1 MIGYHLLRR
10 TIGFA
15 FILLG
20 LSVVIFAVARIIPGD
35 PARMALGPLAT
46 NEQVAQLQEEM
57 GFSKPAV
64 VQYFDYIGG
73 VLRGNLGKS
82 MLTSR
87 AVADDI
93 AQALPELWNWC
104 SSPSS

>member
-1 MIGYHLLRR
+1 MIGSHLLRR

-46 NEQVAQLQEEM
+46 N
-57 GFSKPAV
+57 
-64 VQYFDYIGG
+64 
-73 VLRGNLGKS
+73 
-82 MLTSR
+82 
-87 AVADDI
+87 
-93 AQALPELWNWC
+93 
-104 SSPSS
+104 